1 MIILLRYS
9 QTRNMNLK
17 HAYPLQEVGLGLV
30 GVVDAMWWLPDGL
43 TGIWREEV
51 VEGCA
56 GVGEWPTSE
65 PPPDEPEN
73 CPVVL
78 LAFAGTVTGIEG
90 NPWIPYRKVK
100 SLDFI
105 VRTKQGFKLKI
116 T

>member
-1 MIILLRYS
+1 
-9 QTRNMNLK
+9 MNFK

-65 PPPDEPEN
+65 PPPDEPEK

-90 NPWIPYRKVK
+90 NPWIPYIKVK
-100 SLDFI
+100 SLNVI
-105 VRTKQGFKLKI
+105 IHRKQGVRHI
-116 T
+116 EHA

>member
-1 MIILLRYS
+1 
-9 QTRNMNLK
+9 
-17 HAYPLQEVGLGLV
+17 
-30 GVVDAMWWLPDGL
+30 MWWLPDGL
-43 TGIWREEV
+43 TGIWREDV

-65 PPPDEPEN
+65 PPPDEPEK

-105 VRTKQGFKLKI
+105 VRTKQGFIVKRI
-116 T
+116 